1 MDWGVEDQEEDIY
14 QTPVMD
20 AQPPGGIRKSET
32 TGDIAGG
39 GSTLIFVVTVSKE
52 GKKKKPFTL
61 P

>member
-20 AQPPGGIRKSET
+20 AQPPGGIKKSET

-39 GSTLIFVVTVSKE
+39 GVYADFCGHSL
-52 GKKKKPFTL
+52 
-61 P
+61 